1 MNQNQSNIQLE
12 ERKDNSQRIA
22 IRDMDMK
29 QYIKPGL
36 PTRGQA
42 NDYRIYIRQ

>member
-1 MNQNQSNIQLE
+1 MTSHSSNKSNIQMNE
-12 ERKDNSQRIA
+12 KKDTSPRIA

-29 QYIKPGL
+29 QYIKPGP

-42 NDYRIYIRQ
+42 K